1 MLFVDTSVWIDFL
14 KDEDTKEVVYLAN
27 SLEEETILFTGMV
40 LQELLQG
47 INSARKRKLL
57 EESFDPFVEIFPSR
71 CTYKLAAEIFRK
83 SRENGHQ
90 IRSSVDCLFAA
101 CCIEQKASI
110 LENDRDYTF
119 IAEISPLKRIKV

>member
-14 KDEDTKEVVYLAN
+14 NDEDTKEVAYLTN

-47 INSARKRKLL
+47 IRSARKRKLL
-57 EESFDPFVEIFPSR
+57 EESFIPFVEVFPSR
-71 CTYKLAAEIFRK
+71 STYKLGADLFRK

-110 LENDRDYTF
+110 LENDRDYEF
-119 IAEISPLKRIKV
+119 IALISSLKRIKV